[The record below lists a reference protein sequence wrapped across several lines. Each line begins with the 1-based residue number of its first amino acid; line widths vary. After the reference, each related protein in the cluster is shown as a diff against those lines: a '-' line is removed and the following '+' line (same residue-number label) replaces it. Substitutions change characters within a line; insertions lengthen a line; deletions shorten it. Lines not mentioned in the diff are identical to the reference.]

1 MYSRTDVVERTSIEF
16 VVDNYIALPGRVAD
30 APNYF
35 ARMIGL

>member
-1 MYSRTDVVERTSIEF
+1 MPSPQF